1 MCIYKRKTHKCHKYV
16 EVTVS
21 FIMPFNALGFQSNEQ
36 LRITIHRDD
45 VISLKSCLLH
55 KYYMCIKFTCTSKL
69 VASVNFIMYI
79 LYIYGTLDP
88 CCLKQSWNNNTG
100 IISRNWNSIKLMA
113 LDRIWLSKS
122 SNIWSLLQSFFPCS
136 RKNEFYGF
144 SLKKNFLTLVLLS
157 IIKMIMPWCSHS
169 ASY

>member
-1 MCIYKRKTHKCHKYV
+1 MRGDFTEILPFPQISYVQQIHVVYRKTCSKRKLYRVH
-16 EVTVS
+16 
-21 FIMPFNALGFQSNEQ
+21 
-36 LRITIHRDD
+36 IH
-45 VISLKSCLLH
+45 
-55 KYYMCIKFTCTSKL
+55 
-69 VASVNFIMYI
+69 
-79 LYIYGTLDP
+79 IYGTLDP

-169 ASY
+169 ASSLLYRKLAWNTRIEY

>member
-1 MCIYKRKTHKCHKYV
+1 MRGDFTEILPFPQISYVQQIHVVYRKTCSKRKLYRVH
-16 EVTVS
+16 
-21 FIMPFNALGFQSNEQ
+21 
-36 LRITIHRDD
+36 IH
-45 VISLKSCLLH
+45 
-55 KYYMCIKFTCTSKL
+55 
-69 VASVNFIMYI
+69 
-79 LYIYGTLDP
+79 IYGTLGP

-144 SLKKNFLTLVLLS
+144 FFEEEFSDTGFVVNNKNDNALVQSQCKLLTLQKACV
-157 IIKMIMPWCSHS
+157 K
-169 ASY
+169 Y